1 MRNDKLTTLECS
13 EIQNKLKRDLEH
25 DNMVIKLSSE
35 ICELLEGRD
44 FTKDVVIDACN
55 KVIRYLI

>member
-1 MRNDKLTTLECS
+1 MRNDKLTTLDCG
-13 EIQNKLKRDLEH
+13 EIQKELKRDLEH
-25 DNMVIKLSSE
+25 DSMVIKLSSE

-44 FTKDVVIDACN
+44 FTKGVVIDACN